1 MVEVSHVAQP
11 ATPSLKQHPYPAEEV
26 ILVAPVITKL
36 NKHQNPH
43 TNTPPNIQKPVTCS
57 DSRERKYSNV
67 KSGASTS
74 GQLAEQKQIKKWMDL
89 KTTDTKG
96 KAPAMGRA
104 GGPED
109 LPLNL
114 QQFITLNI
122 TLHSDEPP

>member
-1 MVEVSHVAQP
+1 MIKRSQSFYPTPPISKPAMMQLKRYLQLKKQRKKRIDEPFEEDSHV
-11 ATPSLKQHPYPAEEV
+11 K
-26 ILVAPVITKL
+26 
-36 NKHQNPH
+36 N
-43 TNTPPNIQKPVTCS
+43 
-57 DSRERKYSNV
+57 
-67 KSGASTS
+67 GASTS
-74 GQLAEQKQIKKWMDL
+74 GQLAEQKQIKKWMAL
-89 KTTDTKG
+89 KTTDTKR